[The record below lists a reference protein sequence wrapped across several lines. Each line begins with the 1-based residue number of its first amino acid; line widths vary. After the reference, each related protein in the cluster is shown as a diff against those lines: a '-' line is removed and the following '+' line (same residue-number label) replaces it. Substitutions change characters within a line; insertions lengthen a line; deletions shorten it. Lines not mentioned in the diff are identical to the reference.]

1 MGERSIR
8 ATSTATLPWPT
19 MRAVSPDRSGE
30 NWERGEKREGSGGGR
45 EPGRRREGGREERE
59 RGEEREKGRRERG
72 REVCTECVLGS
83 CVCVCVCLCRT
94 YLGCCL
100 PEISWVGT
108 TVILH

>member
-59 RGEEREKGRRERG
+59 RGGGERKRKKGERKRG
-72 REVCTECVLGS
+72 REMGS
-83 CVCVCVCLCRT
+83 EGGRKK
-94 YLGCCL
+94 
-100 PEISWVGT
+100 
-108 TVILH
+108 

>member
-72 REVCTECVLGS
+72 REGEKWEVREGEKSESLCVS
-83 CVCVCVCLCRT
+83 YMYHYIT
-94 YLGCCL
+94 D
-100 PEISWVGT
+100 
-108 TVILH
+108 